1 MRASKAY
8 IAGLGT
14 TGVLLAA
21 SVALLFFV
29 GALVGFDRWPG
40 GNLGERVERVE
51 LRPGEQPIGLADAVA
66 PGPAAP
72 AAAGALPVAVA
83 APAPAPPAVTLP
95 GLPGAAPTPGGPG
108 GGTPAAP
115 APPAGG
121 PVTPVDDPD
130 VPPLDPR
137 EPGTARDV
145 VADTTQRATAELGTA
160 IGRVS
165 PEAGELIGGIGGGL
179 ADQLRR
185 LPLSV
190 NDR

>member
-1 MRASKAY
+1 LRASKAY

-40 GNLGERVERVE
+40 GSLGERVERVE

-66 PGPAAP
+66 PAPAAP
-72 AAAGALPVAVA
+72 AAAGVLPVAA
-83 APAPAPPAVTLP
+83 
-95 GLPGAAPTPGGPG
+95 
-108 GGTPAAP
+108 AAP
-115 APPAGG
+115 APPTATLPRLPGPGPAPAPGSPGG
-121 PVTPVDDPD
+121 GTTPSAPAPPVPAVEVEEPTVPQIDPGD
-130 VPPLDPR
+130 
-137 EPGTARDV
+137 PGTARDA
-145 VADTTQRATAELGTA
+145 VADTTQRATAELGA
-160 IGRVS
+160 AVGQVS
-165 PEAGELIGGIGGGL
+165 PEAGALIGGIGGDL